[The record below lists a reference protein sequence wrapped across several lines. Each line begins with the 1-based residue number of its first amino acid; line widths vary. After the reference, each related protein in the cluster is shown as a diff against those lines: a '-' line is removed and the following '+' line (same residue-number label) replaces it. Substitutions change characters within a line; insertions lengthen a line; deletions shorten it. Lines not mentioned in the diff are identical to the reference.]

1 MDNER
6 TCAHHSSEPS
16 DGLRMAVTVG
26 LDTQINVWL
35 FFDGPRRE
43 GW

>member
-1 MDNER
+1 MDNGR

-16 DGLRMAVTVG
+16 DGLRMAIAVG

-35 FFDGPRRE
+35 FFDGP
-43 GW
+43 